1 MARISVIDDEI
12 SLDEPTLVEGF
23 PGVGLVGKIATD
35 HMIEAHE
42 MVHYANVHCD
52 GLPRVTVY
60 REGNRALTTPVR
72 LYVDDERDLV
82 ALRSDVPVNPGAATE
97 VAGCLESWFTE
108 TATFPIFLSGLGR
121 EKDEAPPD
129 LYGVATGSGGDAL
142 SRADIEDPP
151 ESGLISGPT
160 GAMLAESLE
169 RSRDAVGLVVE
180 SDPQFPDPEAA
191 RVLIRKGIDP
201 IAGTETTTEGA
212 RRSGDRDPGR
222 EAGVREAD
230 AGGDGGELAGGAAED
245 VPVRLKRT
253 P

>member
-1 MARISVIDDEI
+1 
-12 SLDEPTLVEGF
+12 
-23 PGVGLVGKIATD
+23 
-35 HMIEAHE
+35 MIEAHE

-72 LYVDDERDLV
+72 LYVDEERDLV

-169 RSRDAVGLVVE
+169 RAATRRGRARRRVGPAVPRPGGGAGPHPKGDRPDRRDG
-180 SDPQFPDPEAA
+180 DDN
-191 RVLIRKGIDP
+191 R
-201 IAGTETTTEGA
+201 GA

-230 AGGDGGELAGGAAED
+230 AGGDGGE
-245 VPVRLKRT
+245 RRRSR
-253 P
+253 